1 LAQQQL
7 ERQLRAGIRAA
18 QQGDADRAR
27 ELLEGVLRQQRTNEL
42 AWIWMAS
49 IVKTQKERRLCLQ
62 RVLQINPNNRP
73 AREAINNMVSVIGEG
88 QEIDYA
94 EIARAARQQLGQ
106 AGGGSR
112 GGAAGGGSRLF
123 LMVLLAVGLGL
134 ALVATIVL
142 PRVLTP
148 PPTVTPTP
156 TETLVAEVTEDVTPR
171 PPTATSDRP
180 QSIQGAVVTRAPGTA
195 FPTNTPTITPTPTE
209 TPLPTA
215 TLPPISDYGIFIVTG
230 AEGQIATFYRV
241 AGDGSSQ
248 QRLFDNLFEADVL
261 PNTRQIA
268 FTRSAEGASDDENAP
283 TGQQAQAF
291 ITTIDDPANADQ
303 VSRIPNGNIE
313 DVALSPDGSQM
324 VYVSTQDGD
333 AELVLV
339 NLQTGIARQL
349 TNNTASDTD
358 PDWSPDGTTLL
369 FTSDQTSVGRH
380 DIYRLNLADESVSLV
395 LDTNGIAT
403 NPRWSPDMTQIVYA
417 DARANDSNVYVVTAD
432 GSRTRQLSNRSG
444 ALFIT
449 PNWTPDG
456 RYVVYVAQVNEG
468 ADQIVF
474 VTPGGR
480 DEQVITFS
488 DTPDILQVIV
498 R

>member
-1 LAQQQL
+1 
-7 ERQLRAGIRAA
+7 
-18 QQGDADRAR
+18 
-27 ELLEGVLRQQRTNEL
+27 
-42 AWIWMAS
+42 
-49 IVKTQKERRLCLQ
+49 
-62 RVLQINPNNRP
+62 
-73 AREAINNMVSVIGEG
+73 
-88 QEIDYA
+88 
-94 EIARAARQQLGQ
+94 
-106 AGGGSR
+106 
-112 GGAAGGGSRLF
+112 
-123 LMVLLAVGLGL
+123 
-134 ALVATIVL
+134 
-142 PRVLTP
+142 
-148 PPTVTPTP
+148 
-156 TETLVAEVTEDVTPR
+156 
-171 PPTATSDRP
+171 
-180 QSIQGAVVTRAPGTA
+180 VVTRAPGTA

-349 TNNTASDTD
+349 TNNTVSDTD